1 MVRIRALLRLA
12 SAAAVA
18 AAAVAASAA
27 ALAQVA
33 PDAVLIRAETL
44 SHDQRTGA
52 VTAAGKV
59 EVTAGPYTL
68 LADRVSFDPGEDRV
82 RAAGNVA
89 LLQANGDVVFADE
102 LDLTDQLR
110 NGFVSGI
117 RVLMADRSR
126 LAGLRADRQAG
137 NRTELVNAVFTACD
151 ACAGDPDPPVWQVKA
166 ARVIHNEAARR
177 IDYEDARLEFFG
189 LPVLYT
195 PFFSHPDPTV
205 DRQSGL
211 LAPTYATSSHLGLQ
225 VEVPYY
231 FNLAPHRDATFAP
244 VFTGREGVVLAGEYR
259 ERTHAGAWRLE
270 GSVTNPRERNGAVR
284 TSGRDVRGHARAS
297 GRFDLGPGWRWGFD
311 GARSTDDTYLRRYG
325 ISSEN
330 TLASNA
336 YVEGFDGRN
345 YAAVNAWAFQGLRED
360 DIPGQTPLVLPM
372 VDYLLVSDPGP
383 QGQTVTIDANLMG
396 LTRNR
401 GTDSWRG
408 STAGTWRLPYTAP
421 LGDVYTV
428 SASLRGDAYVV
439 SGVPDPNA
447 PQGPT
452 ENGFVGRVLPRV
464 AVDWRFPLVRP
475 GPSADLLLEPVVALI
490 VAPRGGNPDKIPNE
504 DSLSFEF
511 DDTNLFS
518 ASRFPGLDRWES
530 GPRLNYGLRFGAY
543 GASSSATAL
552 LGQTLRDRDPTL
564 FDQRS
569 GLQTGPS
576 DYVGRVHIATPNVDY
591 FQRLRMDQESFS
603 LRRNEIG
610 LRVGGDDL
618 NFTTGYVFLSEE
630 LSTENLGRREEL
642 SLSGRAPLGNGWR
655 IDAQSRYDL
664 SDPGGLL
671 LAGVGL
677 VYECDCMQFS
687 IDLTRRLTSDRDVP
701 RSTTISL
708 RLRLRHLG

>member
-1 MVRIRALLRLA
+1 
-12 SAAAVA
+12 
-18 AAAVAASAA
+18 
-27 ALAQVA
+27 
-33 PDAVLIRAETL
+33 
-44 SHDQRTGA
+44 
-52 VTAAGKV
+52 
-59 EVTAGPYTL
+59 
-68 LADRVSFDPGEDRV
+68 
-82 RAAGNVA
+82 
-89 LLQANGDVVFADE
+89 
-102 LDLTDQLR
+102 
-110 NGFVSGI
+110 
-117 RVLMADRSR
+117 
-126 LAGLRADRQAG
+126 
-137 NRTELVNAVFTACD
+137 
-151 ACAGDPDPPVWQVKA
+151 
-166 ARVIHNEAARR
+166 
-177 IDYEDARLEFFG
+177 
-189 LPVLYT
+189 
-195 PFFSHPDPTV
+195 
-205 DRQSGL
+205 
-211 LAPTYATSSHLGLQ
+211 APTYATSSHLGLQ

-270 GSVTNPRERNGAVR
+270 GSVTNPRERRGAIR
-284 TSGRDVRGHARAS
+284 TGGRDVRGHARAS

-330 TLASNA
+330 TLVSNA
-336 YVEGFDGRN
+336 YVEGLDGRN

-401 GTDSWRG
+401 GTDSWRA

-439 SGVPDPNA
+439 SGVPSPNTPA
-447 PQGPT
+447 GRT
-452 ENGFVGRVLPRV
+452 ENVYVGRVLPRV
-464 AVDWRFPLVRP
+464 ALDWRFPLVRP

-530 GPRLNYGLRFGAY
+530 GPRMNYGLRFGAY

-564 FDQRS
+564 FDERS

-610 LRVGGDDL
+610 LRVGDDDL

-642 SLSGRAPLGNGWR
+642 SLAGRAPLGNGWR
-655 IDAQSRYDL
+655 VDAQSRHDL

-671 LAGVGL
+671 LAGIGL